1 MEKYDYFSID
11 NYNGMEIK
19 EEFIGEN
26 IISKSIDE
34 FDSFILFLVMIF

>member
-1 MEKYDYFSID
+1 
-11 NYNGMEIK
+11 MEIK

-26 IISKSIDE
+26 IISKSINE